1 MEPAVNPERN
11 ETNGEKSPRARPKK
25 PYTAPIILFSTKV
38 EARAVVCSK
47 ADGNCTLGP
56 VSS

>member
-1 MEPAVNPERN
+1 MNPESKATS
-11 ETNGEKSPRARPKK
+11 EESPRVRPKK

-38 EARAVVCSK
+38 ESRAVVCSK

>member
-1 MEPAVNPERN
+1 MERAVMHEA
-11 ETNGEKSPRARPKK
+11 KSTAQAAMPGARPKK
-25 PYTAPIILFSTKV
+25 PYTAPAIICTTKV

-56 VSS
+56 TSS

>member
-1 MEPAVNPERN
+1 MEPAVNPEQKPTN
-11 ETNGEKSPRARPKK
+11 EAPPQARARK

>member
-1 MEPAVNPERN
+1 MHEA
-11 ETNGEKSPRARPKK
+11 KSTAQAAMPGARPKK
-25 PYTAPIILFSTKV
+25 PYTAPAIICTTKV

-56 VSS
+56 TSS